1 MARGLELNDSLQ
13 VALARHD
20 AIASG
25 VSLPMLQAAPE
36 TSDST
41 SSVLIK
47 TSDADA
53 AALESDPSSSS
64 TSSESETYEEGDD
77 VKNDFIQLTKRLVS
91 LNNINLLKERKS
103 LKKWSTN
110 LQSRSIKCRGRRRR
124 NLASRQQQWKYSGNR
139 SQDRV
144 QRSSSI

>member
-91 LNNINLLKERKS
+91 LNNINLLKEKKS

-110 LQSRSIKCRGRRRR
+110 LQSRSIKCRGRRG
-124 NLASRQQQWKYSGNR
+124 NLASRQQQ
-139 SQDRV
+139 
-144 QRSSSI
+144 

>member
-1 MARGLELNDSLQ
+1 MRNAIIYSVSCLLPLFRDEDVMARGLELNDSLQ

-36 TSDST
+36 TRDTT

-47 TSDADA
+47 TGDADV
-53 AALESDPSSSS
+53 AALEADPSSSS
-64 TSSESETYEEGDD
+64 SSSENETYEEGDD

-91 LNNINLLKERKS
+91 LNHINLLKE
-103 LKKWSTN
+103 KK
-110 LQSRSIKCRGRRRR
+110 K
-124 NLASRQQQWKYSGNR
+124 
-139 SQDRV
+139 V
-144 QRSSSI
+144 